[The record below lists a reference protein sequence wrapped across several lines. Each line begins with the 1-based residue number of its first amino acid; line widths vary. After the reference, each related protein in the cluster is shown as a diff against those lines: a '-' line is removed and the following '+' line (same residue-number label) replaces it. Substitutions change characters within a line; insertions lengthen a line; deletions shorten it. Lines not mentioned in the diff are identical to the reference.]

1 MFGKKSSSGSK
12 SGGGGKGKITT
23 PFTNGVMPKKGK

>member
-12 SGGGGKGKITT
+12 SGGGKGKITT
-23 PFTNGVMPKKGK
+23 PFTNGVMKKGK